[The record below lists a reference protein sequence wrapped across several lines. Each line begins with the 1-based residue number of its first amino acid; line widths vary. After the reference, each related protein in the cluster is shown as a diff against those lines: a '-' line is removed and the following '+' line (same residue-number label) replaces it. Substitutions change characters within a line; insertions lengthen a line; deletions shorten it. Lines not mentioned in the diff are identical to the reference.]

1 MTPAFS
7 LIADRTDITAAITDR
22 LLSLTL
28 ADRAGMKSDT
38 LTLRLDD
45 RFLLLQNRHTA
56 HPVHNRDGQIELPR
70 KGAELSVSLGYE
82 QKPVKMGLYIVDELE
97 LSAPPATLT
106 IRAKA
111 ANMRSSLKAH
121 KTRAFNEMTLGKLV
135 AVIAAEHGLEPR
147 VGDALARIRLAHLDQ
162 TEESDLHLLT
172 RLGKHYDALAK
183 PAGGYLLFVPR
194 GEAKSATG
202 KTLPDISI
210 DPRQLSDYRVTLA
223 DRDRYQAVV
232 AKWHNTD
239 TGEHLEVKVGAGQ
252 PSYTLRHTCPDA
264 ETAIAAAKAKLEA
277 LNRGQSSV
285 RLTLTPGNPQMAA
298 ETKLTLSGFRDGI
311 NGEWVATE
319 VDHQLSNSGY
329 TTRVLAETPKR

>member
-7 LIADRTDITAAITDR
+7 LIADSTDVTTAIRDR

-45 RFLLLQNRHTA
+45 RFLLLQNRHTV

-82 QKPVKMGLYIVDELE
+82 RKPVKMGVYIVDELE

-121 KTRAFNEMTLGKLV
+121 KTRAFDEMTLGKLV

-147 VGDALARIRLAHLDQ
+147 VGDALASIRLTHLDQ

-183 PAGGYLLFVPR
+183 PAGRYLLFVPR

-210 DPRQLSDYRVTLA
+210 DPQQLSDYRVTLA
-223 DRDRYQAVV
+223 DRGRYQAVV

-264 ETAIAAAKAKLEA
+264 DTAIAAAKAKLEA
-277 LNRGQSSV
+277 LNRGQSSA

-311 NGEWVATE
+311 DGDWVATE
-319 VDHQLSNSGY
+319 VDHQLNNSGY
-329 TTRVLAETPKR
+329 TTRVLAETPRR